1 MRAVQLYTALGLHKA
16 GKPAA
21 LQTRELLDSPQNHL
35 PSPRLAAASRHPVA
49 SAALYAAIMSSNQ
62 ENSNFSS
69 NKDTLSMQMRSSVVD
84 PDANERAASANPMCL
99 WCCSARSGKS

>member
-1 MRAVQLYTALGLHKA
+1 
-16 GKPAA
+16 
-21 LQTRELLDSPQNHL
+21 
-35 PSPRLAAASRHPVA
+35 
-49 SAALYAAIMSSNQ
+49 MSSNQ